1 MTDADVAKIVTRIRA
16 RVVRK
21 LRRMGKLPDADEAE
35 ELADLPGGE
44 EQLLMDLSSAAV
56 QGRAALGERPGA
68 ADVRVGR
75 GRRADP
81 FVKAALCADSDGFSL
96 HAAVRVRAG
105 DRKRLEHL
113 CRYAGRS
120 AIAESR
126 LSELPDGRLCY
137 ALKRTWKDGT
147 THIVLTPQV
156 LIERLLALVPRP
168 RRHQLTYYG
177 VLAPAA
183 GLRSRVVPQREL
195 GDEVGAVAGAPS
207 VPAGVEADHGDRS
220 PKRDLVPHRPAAR
233 RRGVKRRYTWASLL
247 RRVFLVDVL
256 QCPHCGGARRL
267 LAAVYDPLSI
277 EAVLRAMGLAPE
289 APELAPA
296 RAPPGCGQAW
306 FGA

>member
-1 MTDADVAKIVTRIRA
+1 M
-16 RVVRK
+16 
-21 LRRMGKLPDADEAE
+21 
-35 ELADLPGGE
+35 
-44 EQLLMDLSSAAV
+44 
-56 QGRAALGERPGA
+56 
-68 ADVRVGR
+68 
-75 GRRADP
+75 
-81 FVKAALCADSDGFSL
+81 
-96 HAAVRVRAG
+96 
-105 DRKRLEHL
+105 
-113 CRYAGRS
+113 
-120 AIAESR
+120 
-126 LSELPDGRLCY
+126 
-137 ALKRTWKDGT
+137 KRTWKDGT

-267 LAAVYDPLSI
+267 LAALVHESQRCSRRQPIPGFPDPVTSHA
-277 EAVLRAMGLAPE
+277 EHRVPCPSQVQDE
-289 APELAPA
+289 VSS
-296 RAPPGCGQAW
+296 GQL
-306 FGA
+306 G

>member
-1 MTDADVAKIVTRIRA
+1 MKE
-16 RVVRK
+16 
-21 LRRMGKLPDADEAE
+21 G
-35 ELADLPGGE
+35 
-44 EQLLMDLSSAAV
+44 
-56 QGRAALGERPGA
+56 
-68 ADVRVGR
+68 
-75 GRRADP
+75 
-81 FVKAALCADSDGFSL
+81 
-96 HAAVRVRAG
+96 
-105 DRKRLEHL
+105 RLEHL

-126 LSELPDGRLCY
+126 LSQPPDGRVCY

-207 VPAGVEADHGDRS
+207 VPEGVEADHGDRS

-233 RRGVKRRYTWASLL
+233 RRG
-247 RRVFLVDVL
+247 
-256 QCPHCGGARRL
+256 G
-267 LAAVYDPLSI
+267 
-277 EAVLRAMGLAPE
+277 GLAS
-289 APELAPA
+289 AC
-296 RAPPGCGQAW
+296 RGGSAW
-306 FGA
+306 PWGLGGPDRSL